1 MRVRAYR
8 RRRGPVN
15 RRQRRRQPRRKQY
28 GAVRAYTAKGG
39 NPLRAVPRYI
49 GFPTCMFAKLK
60 FCHTNYITGG
70 GAALY
75 THVYNLNSAF
85 DFRAAIGADQP
96 TGYDQYA
103 TIYNSCLVIAVKN
116 NVTIVNDSA
125 TDNARVAIYSHV
137 RVTAPNSIEDASSQ
151 KGANFVSVGPLGGN
165 ASTTKVRRYDKMSR
179 VFGRSIF
186 QDDTYAH
193 TITANPTNL
202 CYLHVSARA
211 GDNTNN
217 CDLKLYWKTIMYV
230 KFYSRQ
236 LLQDA

>member
-1 MRVRAYR
+1 MRKRLIIRAKKKRPYYR
-8 RRRGPVN
+8 RRRFRKYGPVA
-15 RRQRRRQPRRKQY
+15 RPY
-28 GAVRAYTAKGG
+28 VAKGR
-39 NPLRAVPRYI
+39 NPLRSVPNYI

-60 FCHTNYITGG
+60 FCHTNYITDG
-70 GAALY
+70 GAALH

-96 TGYDQYA
+96 TAYDQYA
-103 TIYNSCLVIAVKN
+103 TIYNSCLVMAVKN
-116 NVTIVNDSA
+116 QVTIVNDSA

-137 RVTAPNSIEDASSQ
+137 RVTPPNSIEDAAGQ

-165 ASTTKVRRYDKMSR
+165 ASTVKIRRYDKMSR
-179 VFGRSIF
+179 IFGRSIF

-193 TITANPTNL
+193 TINANPTNL
-202 CYLHVSARA
+202 CYLHVNARA

-217 CDLKLYWKTIMYV
+217 CDLKFYWKTVMYC

-236 LLQDA
+236 LLEDA